1 MAIHIV
7 LFEPEIPQNTGN
19 IARSC
24 AATGA
29 CLDLIGPLGFSISD
43 RYLKRAG
50 LDYWPLV
57 EVVCHD
63 NWQAYLAQYPDC
75 TRFYATTKASCAYH
89 DARYPTDCHL
99 VFGPESRGLPEEML
113 RMADGPRIRIPMR
126 PAIRSLNLSNSVAIV
141 LFEAL
146 RQQDFPGL
154 APSGAWNH
162 ETIHS
167 E

>member
-29 CLDLIGPLGFSISD
+29 CLHLIEPLGFSISD

-50 LDYWPLV
+50 LDYWSQVDVISHPS
-57 EVVCHD
+57 
-63 NWQAYLAQYPDC
+63 WQAYCARYPDAK
-75 TRFYATTKASCAYH
+75 RFFATTKASRPYHEAAY
-89 DARYPTDCHL
+89 PPDCHL
-99 VFGPESRGLPEEML
+99 VFGPESRGLPSTLLEET
-113 RMADGPRIRIPMR
+113 AGSNIRIPMR
-126 PAIRSLNLSNSVAIV
+126 PAIRSLNLANAVAIV

-146 RQQDFPGL
+146 RQMDFPGFNL
-154 APSGAWNH
+154 NGSIL
-162 ETIHS
+162 E
-167 E
+167 

>member
-29 CLDLIGPLGFSISD
+29 CLDLIEPLGFSISD

-50 LDYWPLV
+50 LDYWPLL
-57 EVVCHD
+57 EVVCHE
-63 NWQAYLAQYPDC
+63 NWQSYLARYPEC
-75 TRFYATTKASCAYH
+75 NRYYATTKASSAYH
-89 DARYPTDCHL
+89 ETQFAADCHL
-99 VFGPESRGLPEEML
+99 VFGPESRGLPEQIL
-113 RMADGPRIRIPMR
+113 CTADGPGIRIPMR
-126 PAIRSLNLSNSVAIV
+126 PAIRSLNLSNAVAIV

-146 RQQDFPGL
+146 RQQGFPGL
-154 APSGAWNH
+154 VSSGTGYHGAVSN
-162 ETIHS
+162 E
-167 E
+167 